1 MKKLLLVFAFV
12 TGISALASA
21 QTGKAVR
28 PQSKATPA
36 AQPATPAGFTNA
48 AGKVPSTTPAPA
60 VQPKQKAV
68 AKKTKA
74 VAAKKD

>member
-12 TGISALASA
+12 TGVSALASA

-28 PQSKATPA
+28 PESKNTPA

-48 AGKVPSTTPAPA
+48 AGKVPTTTPAPA
-60 VQPKQKAV
+60 AKAKQKAV
-68 AKKTKA
+68 AQKAKTAK
-74 VAAKKD
+74 AKKD